1 MSKKVFLILLIS
13 LFCFTYYFIMPSY
26 ADVVAP
32 ALQYLREDYP
42 SAFLSKEDFHLK
54 LNTTRR
60 YKLRCPGEIKAVA
73 IGDTENLKAFEN
85 DEPEEE
91 KMLYELSGLQDV
103 IIKTKYETYTY
114 MQIYTNTINPIT
126 VLLSINSKNEVPP
139 LIKFGDCTM
148 FEDVI

>member
-1 MSKKVFLILLIS
+1 MLKKTFIIFVISVFS
-13 LFCFTYYFIMPSY
+13 LPVYFAAPSY

-32 ALQYLREDYP
+32 ALQYLREDYH

-60 YKLRCPGEIKAVA
+60 YKLRCAGEITAVA

-85 DEPEEE
+85 DEPDEE

-114 MQIYTNTINPIT
+114 MQIYTDAVNPVT